1 MLKYTALLAMTAVE
15 LGFAQDAQ
23 DQNERY
29 PEFAELMNQA
39 GYTWEAHEVKTE
51 DGWNLSMF
59 RITGRTDVE
68 VQQWNDTPVL
78 IQHGLSADPQTWVQ
92 YGLLKN
98 STTWALQL
106 VDYGYDV
113 WMPNNRGT
121 RYSNTND
128 RDGEWS
134 EQERWN
140 FSFAEMGLYD
150 QPAFIEKI
158 L

>member
-1 MLKYTALLAMTAVE
+1 
-15 LGFAQDAQ
+15 
-23 DQNERY
+23 
-29 PEFAELMNQA
+29 
-39 GYTWEAHEVKTE
+39 
-51 DGWNLSMF
+51 MF
-59 RITGRTDVE
+59 RITGRTDFE

-113 WMPNNRGT
+113 WMPNNRGS